1 MARSCA
7 WGEIPHVTH
16 LLIVVLVL
24 LFGGGRFYGHR
35 RGYYGEVAFEASQ
48 AFLVLIVSFVSGGL
62 GGAYPR

>member
-1 MARSCA
+1 MSF
-7 WGEIPHVTH
+7 I